1 MRVPRPFA
9 LTGALVVA
17 LVVVL
22 GVPTVPRAQE
32 RKLARIGLLSPDG
45 TFADTS
51 PLLAAFRQGLAAL
64 GYVEGKN
71 VELLR
76 RDASDGRAIF
86 LGNALLA
93 SRVDVIVAAST
104 LGALIARDATSTVPI
119 VFVGVSD
126 PVGSGLLSRLDPP
139 RSTNVTGFTDVDV
152 RSSARSLALLKQAA
166 PNVTRVALLANPAAP
181 LASRYIAETEAAA
194 RELGLTLHRRNV
206 RQDDELHDAFSAIVR
221 DYDQALVVLPDPLFN
236 GQRAALVDFAARQ
249 ALPAVY
255 SYRAFATAG
264 ALMTYGTDLADIY
277 RRAAGVV
284 DRILK
289 GAAPGDLPIE
299 TPTKFTLVI
308 NLGTAQRLRLTI
320 PPSLRLQADHL
331 IP

>member
-1 MRVPRPFA
+1 VTRVPRPLA
-9 LTGALVVA
+9 LAVALVVA
-17 LVVVL
+17 LAAPA
-22 GVPTVPRAQE
+22 VPNAQE
-32 RKLARIGLLSPDG
+32 RRVARIGLLSPDG

-51 PLLAAFRQGLAAL
+51 PLLAVFRQGLAAL

-86 LGNALLA
+86 LGNALVSLG
-93 SRVDVIVAAST
+93 VDVIVAAST
-104 LGALIARDATSTVPI
+104 LGAQIARDATSTVPI

-126 PVGSGLLSRLDPP
+126 PVGSGLLARLDPP
-139 RSTNVTGFTDVDV
+139 RGTNVTGLTDVDV
-152 RSSARSLALLKQAA
+152 RSSARSLGLLKQAA

-181 LASRYIAETEAAA
+181 LASRYIAETEAMASS
-194 RELGLTLHRRNV
+194 LGLTIHRRNV
-206 RQDDELHDAFSAIVR
+206 LQADELRGAFSAIVS
-221 DYDQALVVLPDPLFN
+221 DYDQAFVVLPDPLLN
-236 GQRAALVDFAARQ
+236 GQRAALVDFAARH

-264 ALMTYGTDLADIY
+264 ALMTYGTDLADVY
-277 RRAAGVV
+277 RRAAEVV

-289 GAAPGDLPIE
+289 GAAPGDLAIE
-299 TPTKFTLVI
+299 GPTKFSLVI
-308 NLGTAQRLRLTI
+308 NLRTAQRLRLTI